1 MEHKVSPASRSSEL
15 RFGICQVFNRAFFV
29 RKHFSLSAYHWL
41 CFFWSMVG
49 IVLLNIAMIGRG
61 RSVERLIGNLIGL
74 LITPIEL
81 QRLFRSE

>member
-1 MEHKVSPASRSSEL
+1 
-15 RFGICQVFNRAFFV
+15 
-29 RKHFSLSAYHWL
+29 
-41 CFFWSMVG
+41 VG